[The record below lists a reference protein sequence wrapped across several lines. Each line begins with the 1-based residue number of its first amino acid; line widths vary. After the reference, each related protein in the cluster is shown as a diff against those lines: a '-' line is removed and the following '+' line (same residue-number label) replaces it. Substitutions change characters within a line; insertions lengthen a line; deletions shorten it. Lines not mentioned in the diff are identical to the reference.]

1 MIFLIDNS
9 NYASSC
15 LHVVLHVF
23 IFMLS
28 HVDPTLL
35 FQTLSLNQ
43 KITNP
48 SFELR
53 LGTCSTKTL
62 IYNHP

>member
-9 NYASSC
+9 SYAFSW

-23 IFMLS
+23 IFMFS
-28 HVDPTLL
+28 HVDPSLM
-35 FQTLSLNQ
+35 FQTLSLNY

-53 LGTCSTKTL
+53 LGTCSFQNAYL
-62 IYNHP
+62 